1 MSVGWNL
8 WHGCQKISPGCQ
20 NCYVYRMD
28 AKFEK
33 DSAQVKKNS
42 CFDLPVQKNRKGEYK
57 IPPGETVYTCFT
69 SDFLLPDADEW
80 RIQAWEMMKERSD
93 LRFLFLTKRID
104 RLEKVLPPDWGAG
117 YENVAIGCTVE
128 NQDRANYRLP
138 IFLASPIAHRHI
150 VCEPLLEQIEL
161 SSYLTQGVEQLLA
174 GGESGPNARPCHFEW
189 VLDLRRQALQA
200 GISFYFKQTGANFVK
215 DGRLYRIPR
224 SQQHRQAAKAALNL
238 SVRMK

>member
-1 MSVGWNL
+1 MVKKMSVGWNL

-117 YENVAIGCTVE
+117 YENGAIGCTVE
-128 NQDRANYRLP
+128 NQDRADYRLP
-138 IFLASPIAHRHI
+138 IFMSLPIRHRLI
-150 VCEPLLEQIEL
+150 TCEPLLGKLDLSPYLGPKIE
-161 SSYLTQGVEQLLA
+161 SVLA
-174 GGESGPNARPCHFEW
+174 GGESGPLARVCDYAW
-189 VLDLRRQALQA
+189 VLDIRQQCIDAKVR
-200 GISFYFKQTGANFVK
+200 FHFKQTGAKLLK
-215 DGRLYRIPR
+215 DGKLYRVPR
-224 SQQHRQAAKAALNL
+224 KLQHSQARKANINYQ
-238 SVRMK
+238 